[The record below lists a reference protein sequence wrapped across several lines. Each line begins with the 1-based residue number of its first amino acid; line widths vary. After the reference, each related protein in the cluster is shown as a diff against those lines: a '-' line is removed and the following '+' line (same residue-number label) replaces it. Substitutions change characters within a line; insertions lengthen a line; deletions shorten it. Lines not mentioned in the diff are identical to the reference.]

1 MVRRLCC
8 RVDHFSCWSVSPAFE
23 VFRCLFGTKRAVLFW
38 TFSRLEICLSLRG
51 SQTAHAHTVMG
62 RIKLQA
68 LVYDILLSTTAVF
81 RRLFD
86 VAMLLTRPV
95 QIKKKKKSVESKRN
109 FFFFFL
115 FSFFLPGVD
124 ASHIYVRA
132 WVLAVVSTVLLV
144 PKSFGGR

>member
-23 VFRCLFGTKRAVLFW
+23 VFRCLFSTKRAVLLW

-51 SQTAHAHTVMG
+51 SHTAHAHTVMG

-68 LVYDILLSTTAVF
+68 LVYDILPSATAVF

-95 QIKKKKKSVESKRN
+95 QIKQKSVESKRN
-109 FFFFFL
+109 SFFFFL

-132 WVLAVVSTVLLV
+132 WVLAVASTVLLV